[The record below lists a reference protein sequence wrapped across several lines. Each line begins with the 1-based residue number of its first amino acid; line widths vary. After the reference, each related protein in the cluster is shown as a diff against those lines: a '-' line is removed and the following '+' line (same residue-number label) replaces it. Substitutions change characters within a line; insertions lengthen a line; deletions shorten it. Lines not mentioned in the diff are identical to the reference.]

1 MTPAEQ
7 ACDPR
12 RLALLLG
19 DRLPAEA
26 RQALESHLLSCPGC
40 RDRLDDLA
48 GGAGWWAE
56 VRQNLADAG
65 ASSDCPTS
73 DQAVS
78 PGAAAGDLGFL
89 KPSDDPTS
97 LGRLGSY
104 EVREVLGH
112 GGMGVVLRAF
122 DPALHRPVA
131 IKVLAA
137 QYAVHGTARR
147 RFAREARAAAA
158 VAHRHVVAAHAVA
171 VYAVD
176 AEATPPYLVMA
187 LVAGQSLQ
195 QRIDRA
201 GPLQLE
207 GVLRIG
213 MQAASGLAAAHAQG
227 LIHRDIKPANI
238 MLENGI
244 ERVRI

>member
-1 MTPAEQ
+1 
-7 ACDPR
+7 
-12 RLALLLG
+12 LLLG
-19 DRLPAEA
+19 ARLPAEA

-48 GGAGWWAE
+48 GGAGWWAQ
-56 VRQNLADAG
+56 VRQNLADDA

-73 DQAVS
+73 DQAIS

-89 KPSDDPTS
+89 KPSDDPAS

-122 DPALHRPVA
+122 DPALHRPGA
-131 IKVLAA
+131 IKGLAA
-137 QYAVHGTARR
+137 QYAVDGTARR

-158 VAHRHVVAAHAVA
+158 VAHDHVVA

-201 GPLQLE
+201 GPLRLE
-207 GVLRIG
+207 EVLRIG
-213 MQAASGLAAAHAQG
+213 MQAASGLAAAPAPG
-227 LIHRDIKPANI
+227 LIPRGIKPANP
-238 MLENGI
+238 MLGNGI
-244 ERVRI
+244 EPVRITDFGPAPPAGGASAPPP